1 MAGRLKGERMKIVCN
16 KAELSAAISIVS
28 KAVATRSTVAIM
40 ECILI
45 RARGDQ
51 IGLTANNNELGIETL
66 LNGTVLE
73 EGMVAL
79 DAKIFSDI
87 VRKLPDN
94 DVYLS
99 VEDNFKTF
107 ITCEKAQFQI
117 PGKSGYDF
125 VMLPP
130 INMDDC
136 IEVSQLALHETIRQ
150 TIFSVADNDNNI
162 VMTGELFDVNDNEL
176 RIISLDGHRISLR
189 KIFLNDSYGKKKVIV
204 PGKTLQELNKI
215 LPAEQDEIVQIYFSD
230 NHLMF
235 QFDETI
241 VITRLIE
248 GNYFDVDKMIS
259 SEYET
264 KVKIN
269 KKDLLSCL
277 DRASLLKKEG
287 DNKPVVMTFTNDSLQ
302 IVMKSLL
309 GTMNEEIDIVK
320 EGKNLQIGFNPS
332 FFVDALRVIDEEEV
346 TLYMINQKYPC
357 VIKDEQESYIYMI
370 LPINFI

>member
-1 MAGRLKGERMKIVCN
+1 MKIVCN

-73 EGMVAL
+73 EGMIAL

-99 VEDNFKTF
+99 VEDNYKTV

-150 TIFSVADNDNNI
+150 TLFSVADNDNNI

-215 LPAEQDEIVQIYFSD
+215 LPVEQDEIVQIYFSD

-264 KVKIN
+264 RVKIN

>member
-1 MAGRLKGERMKIVCN
+1 MKIVCN

-73 EGMVAL
+73 EGMIAL

-99 VEDNFKTF
+99 VEDNYKTV

-264 KVKIN
+264 RVKIN